1 MATQSCHRI
10 SQGIWFSVFQYIGI
24 PLTDYPCQ
32 ILWQLGVAIGFWVS
46 SFRVQNPMV
55 CSPWFNLWKHWPRMF
70 WFDFLFL
77 ESWNTLCSLTC
88 GVPLGP
94 CDVFMTSGFCAEPV
108 ISSLNMA
115 AGSSSELPPWCEY
128 VKDQILKLH
137 EDRFGFWWV
146 LVGAFW
152 SVLLLCIL
160 DLLPLYLAGSQ
171 QWPWVLDAQD
181 SKPAVAN
188 GDVRC
193 CWRDC
198 PDVCCFVWERA

>member
-1 MATQSCHRI
+1 MATGSCHRPGIWNSKGTWLPTVGFWGVGSMCPNPMATQSCHRI

-108 ISSLNMA
+108 ISYRLWTWQPA
-115 AGSSSELPPWCEY
+115 AAVSCRLGVSMSKIRSWSCMRT
-128 VKDQILKLH
+128 D
-137 EDRFGFWWV
+137 
-146 LVGAFW
+146 LVFDG
-152 SVLLLCIL
+152 C
-160 DLLPLYLAGSQ
+160 
-171 QWPWVLDAQD
+171 
-181 SKPAVAN
+181 
-188 GDVRC
+188 
-193 CWRDC
+193 
-198 PDVCCFVWERA
+198 